1 MFFFMRRR
9 LTATSLSGTCCV
21 CACIYIRVCVCV
33 CVCAHGCVHMFF
45 FYESSFNG
53 DISKW
58 DVLCVCMVGPDSVAK
73 RVLG

>member
-1 MFFFMRRR
+1 MGRV
-9 LTATSLSGTCCV
+9 ACV
-21 CACIYIRVCVCV
+21 HAYTYVCVCV
-33 CVCAHGCVHMFF
+33 CVCVHMDVYTCF

>member
-1 MFFFMRRR
+1 MCVHIH
-9 LTATSLSGTCCV
+9 TC
-21 CACIYIRVCVCV
+21 VCVCV
-33 CVCAHGCVHMFF
+33 CVHMDVYTCF
-45 FYESSFNG
+45 FYASSFNG